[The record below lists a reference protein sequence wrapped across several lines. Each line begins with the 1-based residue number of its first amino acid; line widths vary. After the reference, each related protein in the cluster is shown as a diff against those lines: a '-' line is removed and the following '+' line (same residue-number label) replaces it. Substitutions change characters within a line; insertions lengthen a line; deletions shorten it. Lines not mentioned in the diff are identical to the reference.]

1 VGSTAVVG
9 AGTAANRLA
18 GLPLRWLA
26 STPRAVGEGRLWL
39 VLTSGLLADDPWLPS
54 LIGFVIVLAVAVW
67 LLSAPMVA
75 TVAAAGQV
83 FSALVV
89 YGVIWLT
96 RVVEPHAFASVYCL
110 DDYGTSAMIAA
121 WIGAVARVG
130 WLRSPTSHG
139 RLGVAA
145 GCLACLAIGLAC
157 RPDVTFLD
165 AEHLVAFGIGVVAL
179 SGSPVR
185 GCQPRR
191 RRRVGVPAAAAAV
204 RR

>member
-9 AGTAANRLA
+9 AGTAANRFA

-75 TVAAAGQV
+75 TVAA
-83 FSALVV
+83 
-89 YGVIWLT
+89 
-96 RVVEPHAFASVYCL
+96 
-110 DDYGTSAMIAA
+110 

-179 SGSPVR
+179 SASRVR
-185 GCQPRR
+185 GRQPRR